1 MSTTAME
8 SPSSPRTRISAVSY
22 ATALVDSVRSL
33 FPRTTRQHQHK
44 RHHDEQNS
52 SSVSSDAHDPGQH
65 VDKRRRNYQEFG
77 GWFGISTTSTADRT
91 PSQDSKH
98 RFSSV
103 TEYLRTVPSVME
115 RIQQLHS
122 QAPVVLS
129 SQTTNARIIN
139 VLQGELAHATSC
151 QADIL
156 VSDHATTC
164 HILAAR
170 SVTSKS
176 SGDGPSTGKNIL
188 ASLCH
193 IDQPCYDECI
203 RNMIQ
208 LHKSYHCSKDVPN
221 ESEEK
226 KGGASAKSPRKITI
240 ELHLVGG
247 FKDSKKSSISITE
260 HLMGVFGRLIREERD
275 TVSFV
280 FKTCAVSCL
289 NDDGSPGPIGRGLA
303 IDIASGEVYLAKADE
318 SVTGPAAALRNCRL
332 WAGASTDKLTVIHT
346 PNSDCIV
353 VDPFDFGFDEDCEW
367 LNSLSDEKMLLET
380 STSPDVEEDDYCDQI
395 RLALKYMLEND
406 SEEVFGPC
414 CLTAVQY
421 VRSAKDKHQWYL
433 TSE

>member
-1 MSTTAME
+1 MSTAAME
-8 SPSSPRTRISAVSY
+8 SPSSRRTRIPAVSY
-22 ATALVDSVRSL
+22 ATTLVDRVRSL
-33 FPRTTRQHQHK
+33 FPRTTATKSSQQQHQRTSK
-44 RHHDEQNS
+44 RRHDEQNS
-52 SSVSSDAHDPGQH
+52 SSVSSSAHDPGQH

-77 GWFGISTTSTADRT
+77 GWFGISTTAHRT
-91 PSQDSKH
+91 SSPHSKP
-98 RFSSV
+98 RYNSV

-115 RIQQLHS
+115 RIQQLYSH
-122 QAPVVLS
+122 APVVLS

-139 VLQGELAHATSC
+139 VLQGEVAHATPC

-176 SGDGPSTGKNIL
+176 SGDVPSTDNNVL

-193 IDQPCYDECI
+193 IDQPCYEECI

-208 LHKSYHCSKDVPN
+208 LHKSYHSSV
-221 ESEEK
+221 K
-226 KGGASAKSPRKITI
+226 KGGAPTKSSGKITI

-247 FKDSKKSSISITE
+247 FKDSKKSSISLTE
-260 HLMGVFGRLIREERD
+260 HLMGVFGRLAREERD
-275 TVSFV
+275 TVDFV
-280 FKTCAVSCL
+280 FETCAVSCL
-289 NDDGSPGPIGRGLA
+289 NDNGSPGPIGRGLA

-318 SVTGPAAALRNCRL
+318 SVSGPAVALRNCRL

-346 PNSDCIV
+346 PYSDCIV
-353 VDPFDFGFDEDCEW
+353 VDPFDFCFDEDCEW
-367 LNSLSDEKMLLET
+367 FNSLSDEKMLLET

-414 CLTAVQY
+414 CRTPVQY
-421 VRSAKDKHQWYL
+421 VRSAKNKHQWCL
-433 TSE
+433 TNQ